1 MCDPV
6 HGKGHVPLGTG
17 ADGWASADPAHQDP
31 AAQEITQLLL
41 LEIPLP
47 VETKRRHEGH
57 K

>member
-1 MCDPV
+1 ME
-6 HGKGHVPLGTG
+6 KALGTG
-17 ADGWASADPAHQDP
+17 ADGWASAGPAHQDP